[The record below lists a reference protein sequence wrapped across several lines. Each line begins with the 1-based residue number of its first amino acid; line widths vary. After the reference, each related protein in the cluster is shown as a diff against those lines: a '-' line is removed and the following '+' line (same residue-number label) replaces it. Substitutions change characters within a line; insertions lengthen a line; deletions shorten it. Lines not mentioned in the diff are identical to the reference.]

1 MRRASAALVVA
12 CLAGCGGRGLG
23 GVDPRAAVSAPR
35 VLSSSA
41 ISGAAIGWSL
51 GGEVHV
57 FVVDDSFA
65 QQAYARLSIAR
76 MLVRGSDVRAAL
88 DQTPSGLI
96 TIAGQQLEAPPQ
108 QRGIR
113 TAWILSRGRLAAGEL
128 TLIRIHA
135 GSACAQ
141 SRMVTELV
149 YRLSFEQRRFA
160 PPAQSPVV
168 ALFGSSSILAQDVS
182 LPSPL
187 PTDARVRLLGRVAA
201 RAAHM
206 TSRASPERAL
216 AGALTVD
223 PDRAADAGELLPT
236 AGRDPELRYALAIR
250 ARFLESSGDTT
261 LVTGVAVADSA
272 GAQLRW
278 VMRPVRFRL
287 RVGLAESESG
297 MAGVRYVLRGTALA
311 PGDAGELL
319 LIDEVNDASPAAS
332 RALAVDPWRRRVL
345 AAQPLALR
353 CR

>member
-12 CLAGCGGRGLG
+12 SLAGCGGRGLG
-23 GVDPRAAVSAPR
+23 GVDPRAAAPAPR
-35 VLSSSA
+35 VLRSSA

-65 QQAYARLSIAR
+65 QPAYARLSIAR
-76 MLVRGSDVRAAL
+76 MLVRRSSLQAAL

-160 PPAQSPVV
+160 PPAQSPGG
-168 ALFGSSSILAQDVS
+168 ALFGSTAILAQDAR

-187 PTDARVRLLGRVAA
+187 PTAA
-201 RAAHM
+201 RGRPPGRSAAPPGP
-206 TSRASPERAL
+206 TTPRAPPQRA
-216 AGALTVD
+216 
-223 PDRAADAGELLPT
+223 PPRA
-236 AGRDPELRYALAIR
+236 
-250 ARFLESSGDTT
+250 
-261 LVTGVAVADSA
+261 
-272 GAQLRW
+272 
-278 VMRPVRFRL
+278 
-287 RVGLAESESG
+287 
-297 MAGVRYVLRGTALA
+297 
-311 PGDAGELL
+311 
-319 LIDEVNDASPAAS
+319 
-332 RALAVDPWRRRVL
+332 
-345 AAQPLALR
+345 
-353 CR
+353 

>member
-12 CLAGCGGRGLG
+12 SLAGCGGRGLG
-23 GVDPRAAVSAPR
+23 GVDPRAAAPAPR

-57 FVVDDSFA
+57 FVVDD
-65 QQAYARLSIAR
+65 
-76 MLVRGSDVRAAL
+76 
-88 DQTPSGLI
+88 
-96 TIAGQQLEAPPQ
+96 
-108 QRGIR
+108 
-113 TAWILSRGRLAAGEL
+113 
-128 TLIRIHA
+128 
-135 GSACAQ
+135 
-141 SRMVTELV
+141 
-149 YRLSFEQRRFA
+149 SFEQRRFA

-278 VMRPVRFRL
+278 GMRPVRFRL

-297 MAGVRYVLRGTALA
+297 MAGVRYVLRGTGLA